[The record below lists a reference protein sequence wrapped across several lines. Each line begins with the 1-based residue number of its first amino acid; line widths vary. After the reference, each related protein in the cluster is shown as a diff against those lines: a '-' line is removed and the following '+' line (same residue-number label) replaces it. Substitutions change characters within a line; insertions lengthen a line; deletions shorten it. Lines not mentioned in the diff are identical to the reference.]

1 MLPVSSLSSP
11 VYTLTILP
19 LDLQP
24 WNNHANLSISYSAKN
39 KATRLSSA

>member
-1 MLPVSSLSSP
+1 MFPVSSLSSP

-24 WNNHANLSISYSAKN
+24 WNNHAQLTISYSAKN
-39 KATRLSSA
+39 KDTLF